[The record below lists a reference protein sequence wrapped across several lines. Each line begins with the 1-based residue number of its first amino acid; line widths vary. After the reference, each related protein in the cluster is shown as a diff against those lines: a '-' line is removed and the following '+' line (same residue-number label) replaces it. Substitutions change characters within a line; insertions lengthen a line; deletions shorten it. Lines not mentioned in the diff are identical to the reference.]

1 MRANNRC
8 AAMLAYR
15 HQFHAGNFADVFK
28 HALLAQLVLALQR
41 KAKPFLYLDTHAGI
55 AHYDLMHEWA
65 QKKAEYKDGIA
76 LVWERDDVPSALA
89 PYLDAVRAENKDGGL
104 RYYPGSPRIVRRLLR
119 AGDRMVL
126 TELNAKD
133 CNALATLY
141 LRDRQVKV
149 QLQDGYQ
156 ALKAFLPPPERRGLV
171 LIDSSF
177 DRAQEFKRLTDGFAE
192 AHRKFATGLYA
203 LWYPLMEPAAM
214 NAFERR
220 VIATGIHRILQ
231 LEISVHPENW
241 TLSLRGCGLLVVNPP
256 FGFEGAAR
264 ELLAWLAPVLAR
276 GGAPPAQVKWLVAE

>member
-1 MRANNRC
+1 
-8 AAMLAYR
+8 MLAYR

-28 HALLAQLVLALQR
+28 HALLAQLVLALEK

-55 AHYDLMHEWA
+55 AHYDLLHEWA
-65 QKKAEYKDGIA
+65 QKKSEYKDGIA
-76 LVWERDDVPSALA
+76 LVWECADAPPAMA
-89 PYLDAVRAENKDGGL
+89 PYLDAVRAENGDNKL

-126 TELNAKD
+126 TELNTKD

-141 LRDRQVKV
+141 MRDRQVKV

-177 DRAQEFKRLTDGFAE
+177 DRAQEFKRLTEGFVE
-192 AHRKFATGLYA
+192 AYKKFATGVYA

-220 VIATGIHRILQ
+220 VIATGVRRILQ

-241 TLSLRGCGLLVVNPP
+241 TLSLRGCGLLIVNPP
-256 FGFEGAAR
+256 FGFEASAR
-264 ELLAWLAPVLAR
+264 SLLAWLAPVLSR
-276 GGAPPAQVKWLVAE
+276 GRAPAAQVRWLVAE